1 MYISSSV
8 EKGKRHEQTL
18 TKKLSL
24 FENNIIKQTTDGN

>member
-24 FENNIIKQTTDGN
+24 FENNIKQTPDGN

>member
-24 FENNIIKQTTDGN
+24 FENNIKQTTDGN